1 MNILETTQL
10 TKTYGRN
17 SVVHNVSLTIKRGHI
32 YGLIGTNGAGKSTL
46 MKMIC
51 GFTAPTSG
59 SIRLFDDV
67 NLRKQQQKIGS
78 MIEAPALIEHM
89 TAQENLRHA
98 RLLRGIP
105 NKALETE
112 LLTLVGLPNVA
123 HKKTKDFSLGM
134 KQRLGIALSLVGN
147 PDFLLLDEPVNGLDP
162 IGVVEIRK
170 LLKKL
175 VEERNMTILIS
186 SHNLPELFQTATDYF
201 IMHQGMLVQTLTH
214 EELEKACQH
223 YLYIESDNTAHTVTV
238 LEDLGYEQ
246 LVVLENGGIKVLD
259 EVASLSEL
267 SRQLIEAGALLTA
280 FYRHGDTLEN
290 YFLSVIGGAAHV

>member
-17 SVVHNVSLTIKRGHI
+17 TVVRNVSLTVERGHI

-51 GFTAPTSG
+51 GFTTPTSG
-59 SIRLFDDV
+59 HIRLFDDI
-67 NLRKQQQKIGS
+67 NLQKQQQKTGS

-105 NKALETE
+105 NAALETE
-112 LLTLVGLPNVA
+112 LLSLVGLPDVA

-175 VEERNMTILIS
+175 VEEREMTILIS

-201 IMHQGMLVQTLTH
+201 IMHKGELVQTLTH
-214 EELEKACQH
+214 EALEKACQH

-238 LEDLGYEQ
+238 LEGLGYEQ
-246 LVVLENGGIKVLD
+246 LIVLENGGIKVLD
-259 EVASLSEL
+259 TIASLSDL
-267 SRQLIEAGALLTA
+267 SRQLIEAGALLKA